1 MRWFANEPNLN
12 FDSFWLPAT
21 LPLMVFRGWWKLEEG
36 TPLKTFRLMKVR
48 AGQPFGLMQI
58 SKIAKFVSTKI
69 SPHCGNWT
77 AAAEALILRR
87 YLDKHSHNI
96 GVEMLDSECCVYSY
110 NFAKGK
116 SILWSLTLLE
126 KLLLVIA
133 SIRDTPHLR
142 LEHVD

>member
-1 MRWFANEPNLN
+1 
-12 FDSFWLPAT
+12 
-21 LPLMVFRGWWKLEEG
+21 
-36 TPLKTFRLMKVR
+36 
-48 AGQPFGLMQI
+48 MQI
-58 SKIAKFVSTKI
+58 SKIAKFVSKKN

-133 SIRDTPHLR
+133 SIRDT
-142 LEHVD
+142 